1 MKKSI
6 CLFVASVILAISA
19 YCQDFVAPTCTCT
32 APSNSTC
39 TSNCLFSDCCIC
51 WNPNTQTGA
60 CGCYWGV
67 ATCTNQNNTNPSLV
81 STSNFGVLN
90 PDARIRFSFEKFNLL
105 FDFFRGRGIKSDL
118 LENTFLNIR
127 SRYVLTG
134 QKISIDNSDFSQ
146 ILAAYSN
153 LIDSLSVKQK
163 EELNTY
169 IKSLT

>member
-1 MKKSI
+1 M
-6 CLFVASVILAISA
+6 
-19 YCQDFVAPTCTCT
+19 
-32 APSNSTC
+32 
-39 TSNCLFSDCCIC
+39 
-51 WNPNTQTGA
+51 
-60 CGCYWGV
+60 
-67 ATCTNQNNTNPSLV
+67 
-81 STSNFGVLN
+81 LN